1 MAKRLVLLTN
11 YYPFFRGEEY
21 IEREL
26 THLVERFDDVLVVP
40 TMRSASMSQTRE
52 LPAGAVLVDT
62 LFDGGMAA
70 KARQI
75 RAGFGHRAKPIGGTP
90 WNRPVRLVYESYF
103 EGRSR
108 EVASRI
114 APALREFDLSDEDSL
129 MIYSYWL
136 YVTARVGILLSEGP
150 LAKWKPRVVSR
161 AHGYDINAA
170 ASPVNYLPARSR
182 LLASLDAVFPV
193 AEYSARRLRAEHP
206 EHAPKVGVRRLG
218 VVPDG
223 TTPTADRTSQV
234 IVTCSTIRPL
244 KRLELV
250 AEAIAR
256 LRADGRDVRW
266 VHLGWGAEKYA
277 SKLVGSSRRLLG
289 DAVEFH
295 GHIDN
300 REIGEWYRAAGASVF
315 VNVSTSEGVPVSVME
330 AMRAGVPVIVTDVGG
345 TTELL
350 PQGWPYVLD
359 ARCAAADLVVALQEV
374 LDLPEDEYRTLSS
387 SMGREWAERW
397 NGDVVYRDFAD
408 ELIELMDADG

>member
-21 IEREL
+21 VEREL
-26 THLVERFDDVLVVP
+26 THLVERFDQVLVVP
-40 TMRSASMSQTRE
+40 TMRSASMSQTRV
-52 LPAGAVLVDT
+52 LPPGAVLVDT
-62 LFDGGMAA
+62 RYDSGMAA
-70 KARQI
+70 KARQL
-75 RAGFGHRAKPIGGTP
+75 RAGFPHRAKPIGSTP
-90 WNRPVRLVYESYF
+90 WNLPVRIAYESYF

-108 EVASRI
+108 EVAARVAS
-114 APALREFDLSDEDSL
+114 ALRDRDLSDQDSIL
-129 MIYSYWL
+129 IYSYWL
-136 YVTARVGILLSEGP
+136 YVTARVGMLLAEGP
-150 LAKWKPRVVSR
+150 LATWRPRVVSR

-182 LLASLDAVFPV
+182 LLTGLDAVFPV
-193 AEYSARRLRAEHP
+193 AEYSARRLRAEYP

-218 VVPDG
+218 VVPAG
-223 TTPTADRTSQV
+223 TSPVSDRTSRV

-250 AEAIAR
+250 AEAVAR
-256 LRADGRDVRW
+256 LRSDGLDVRW

-277 SKLVGSSRRLLG
+277 STLVESSRRLLG
-289 DAVEFH
+289 DAVQFR

-300 REIGEWYRAAGASVF
+300 GEIGEWYRAAGASAF

-330 AMRAGVPVIVTDVGG
+330 AMRAGVPVVVTDVGG

-359 ARCAAADLVVALQEV
+359 AGCAAADLAEAIRDV
-374 LDLPEDEYRTLSS
+374 LELPDDEYRRLGT
-387 SMGREWAERW
+387 SMRREWAENW
-397 NGDVVYRDFAD
+397 NGDVVFGDFAD